1 MVRGRDWS
9 MTRLA
14 ALAVTL
20 LLMPFAYTEPLIS
33 IRLLGTP
40 IRGSLLQGIWQMA
53 LQGNI
58 ITASMVAFCT
68 VGAPVTLVFSLLYL
82 YFGQRLGLN
91 LRPVLLMLHR
101 LKEWV
106 MLDIYLVGMAVAS
119 IKVKDYADVTTGLG
133 LTSYVILTLLTILTL
148 IKLNTGQ
155 LWQHFFP
162 QPAPRPGVPLTGA
175 LRVCLNCRFTGLPD
189 ARGRCPRCHR
199 RRHSLQKAWAAL
211 IAAIIMLIP
220 ANMLPISIIYLN
232 GSRNQD
238 TIMSLAQGNVAVAAI
253 VFIASILVPF
263 IKIIVLFTLLL
274 SIHFKVRHGMGFVE

>member
-1 MVRGRDWS
+1 MKITAIHDAFPSGQYQRCPECDVLFILPPLGDNQNACCPRCQAKVVRGHDWS

-40 IRGSLLQGIWQMA
+40 IRDSLLQGIWQMA

-68 VGAPVTLVFSLLYL
+68 VGAPVTLVFTLLYL

-133 LTSYVILTLLTILTL
+133 LTAYVILTLLTILTL

-155 LWQHFFP
+155 LWQHFFHSRHR
-162 QPAPRPGVPLTGA
+162 ARE
-175 LRVCLNCRFTGLPD
+175 CR
-189 ARGRCPRCHR
+189 
-199 RRHSLQKAWAAL
+199 
-211 IAAIIMLIP
+211 
-220 ANMLPISIIYLN
+220 
-232 GSRNQD
+232 
-238 TIMSLAQGNVAVAAI
+238 
-253 VFIASILVPF
+253 
-263 IKIIVLFTLLL
+263 
-274 SIHFKVRHGMGFVE
+274 